1 LQTMHISLRLMKK
14 ALLHP
19 PYPKRVMTRFFPSF
33 VLVSPTSSMYSTGK
47 ERILVR
53 LGWAGETGTSAVVG
67 SARGLAREWARLG
80 APGRAG
86 EKRDLFDH
94 PVASVK
100 PLRDESP

>member
-1 LQTMHISLRLMKK
+1 MHISLRLMKK

-53 LGWAGETGTSAVVG
+53 LGWAGETGTSAV
-67 SARGLAREWARLG
+67 LASPAASLD
-80 APGRAG
+80 
-86 EKRDLFDH
+86 DLFDH

>member
-1 LQTMHISLRLMKK
+1 MHISLRLMKK

-53 LGWAGETGTSAVVG
+53 LGWAGEIGTSAVVG

-80 APGRAG
+80 GRV
-86 EKRDLFDH
+86 KRETFLIILWLRSNRF
-94 PVASVK
+94 AQ

>member
-1 LQTMHISLRLMKK
+1 MHISLRLMKK

-19 PYPKRVMTRFFPSF
+19 PYPKRVRTRFFPSF

-53 LGWAGETGTSAVVG
+53 LGWAGETGTSAV
-67 SARGLAREWARLG
+67 LASPAASLG
-80 APGRAG
+80 
-86 EKRDLFDH
+86 DLFDH

-100 PLRDESP
+100 PLRTTASRRIAMNHPG